1 METSSAEHSCV
12 TSEVLTGAYREESI
26 PRGRCWELS
35 SRKVQRIV
43 GKLPDVDLRALGSKV
58 LQGAPTDKPEIFP

>member
-1 METSSAEHSCV
+1 MQNTHVSLVKSSQEP
-12 TSEVLTGAYREESI
+12 TGRKV